1 MENSRIVQHAKAPL
15 EKAEAP
21 KEAVFLYS
29 VPTAVLLFDANI
41 KLLQKIKVANPETA
55 ITALTRN
62 EWLPEEASA
71 VKKAVADGKAVVV
84 LGFKEDKMPG
94 VSFSQDAKK
103 LASASSAA
111 EDELK
116 KLRDIVISFT
126 KKAVSGS
133 VSDDNLIIQ
142 ASSSIG
148 GINKAISLLIKC
160 VREWYELY
168 CPEFSAATQN
178 HEEFVSEILASSK
191 AELLRKLKI
200 LEKDSMGAAISKGDV
215 DRILA
220 FAATVKGLYDSRDS
234 LVKYL
239 ESVMKRHCLNI
250 AAVAG
255 SSTGAE
261 LITQAG
267 SLQRLAMLPS
277 STIQL
282 LGAERELFRHLKD
295 KKQKPPKA
303 GILQGHPLVTSAP
316 KQQQGRIAKLLAD
329 KVSIAARVDYFKG
342 KFVGDSLLSDLKKRL
357 QERATSQATAV
368 AGRKK

>member
-1 MENSRIVQHAKAPL
+1 MKYSRESESV
-15 EKAEAP
+15 AERP
-21 KEAVFLYS
+21 KDAVFVYS
-29 VPTAVLLFDANI
+29 TPLTVLLFDSNM
-41 KLLQKIKVANPETA
+41 KLMQKVKVANPEA
-55 ITALTRN
+55 IAALAKN
-62 EWLPEEASA
+62 EWLPEETAA
-71 VKKAVADGKAVVV
+71 VKKSITDGKAVVV
-84 LGFKEDKMPG
+84 LGFKKDKAEG
-94 VSFSQDAKK
+94 VSFSQDIRK
-103 LASASSAA
+103 LAAA
-111 EDELK
+111 TADAGGENG
-116 KLRDIVISFT
+116 KLRQIVIQFT
-126 KKAVSGS
+126 KKAVSES

-148 GINKAISLLIKC
+148 DLNKAISLLIKR
-160 VREWYELY
+160 VREWYGLY

-178 HEEFVSEILASSK
+178 HEEFVSEILVSSK
-191 AELLRKLKI
+191 AELLKKLKI
-200 LEKDSMGAAISKGDV
+200 SEKDSMGAAISKADIE
-215 DRILA
+215 RILA

-261 LITQAG
+261 LIAQAG

-295 KKQKPPKA
+295 KKQRPPKA

-329 KVSIAARVDYFKG
+329 KISIAARVDYFKG
-342 KFVGDSLLSDLKKRL
+342 EFIGDALFAELKKKL
-357 QERATSQATAV
+357 EAKAA
-368 AGRKK
+368 AKPK

>member
-1 MENSRIVQHAKAPL
+1 MNSRVMQHAKAPL
-15 EKAEAP
+15 EKAERP

-29 VPTAVLLFDANI
+29 IPTAVFLFDTNL
-41 KLLQKIKVANPETA
+41 KLLQKIKVANPEAA
-55 ITALTRN
+55 IAALTRN
-62 EWLPEEASA
+62 DWLTEEAAA
-71 VKKAVADGKAVVV
+71 VKKAVGDGKSVVV
-84 LGFKEDKMPG
+84 LGFKKDKMPS

-103 LASASSAA
+103 LAYASSAA
-111 EDELK
+111 EEEFK
-116 KLRDIVISFT
+116 KLRGIVISFT
-126 KKAVSGS
+126 KKAVSES

-148 GINKAISLLIKC
+148 DINRAISLLIKR

-178 HEEFVSEILASSK
+178 HEEFISEILVGSK
-191 AELLRKLKI
+191 AELLKKLKI
-200 LEKDSMGAAISKGDV
+200 SEKDSMGAPLSKGDV

-255 SSTGAE
+255 PSTGAE
-261 LITQAG
+261 LIAQAG

-295 KKQKPPKA
+295 KRQKPPKA

-329 KVSIAARVDYFKG
+329 KISIAARVDYFKG
-342 KFVGDSLLSDLKKRL
+342 KFVGDSLLSDLKKQL
-357 QERATSQATAV
+357 QERAASQATAV
-368 AGRKK
+368 VGRKK